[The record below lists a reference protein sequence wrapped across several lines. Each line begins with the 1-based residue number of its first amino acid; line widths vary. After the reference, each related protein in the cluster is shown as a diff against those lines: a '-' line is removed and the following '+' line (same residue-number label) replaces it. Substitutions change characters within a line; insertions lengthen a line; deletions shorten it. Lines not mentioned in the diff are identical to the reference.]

1 MTSDD
6 SKHAYLNAAQ
16 LRVGVFVLLDL
27 PWFKHNFAL
36 NSFKVSTE
44 DQVLELRR
52 LHLKRY
58 RYDPARSDP
67 LPGLSPSL
75 GDPRTDDPDTTDIT
89 TAKSSVESEQADA
102 SAAAAVDKHLRVA
115 MAKQRRANIAQ
126 VEKAF
131 AKAATVMKSM
141 NRNIYAR
148 PQETLQEMGVLVED
162 MVKAFL
168 SSADATLHVM
178 GDKSG
183 GEDVYFHSLNVTILS
198 MMLAKGLSLSLP
210 MAREMGIGAM
220 LHDIGLTEIPD
231 RIVKKPV
238 NESNKAERSLR
249 ATHVEL
255 GAALGR
261 RIGLPEHA
269 LAVVAQHHEFDDGSG
284 YPLGLKGTQISPVAK
299 VVAMVNF
306 YDNLCNPV
314 DMDRAMTPHEA
325 LSYMYA
331 QCRGKFDPQALQL
344 LIRSLGV
351 HPPGSILLLSNQ
363 SLAVVTSVNPKK
375 PLRPWVLVYDENI
388 PKDEAI
394 TLNLEQ
400 EPQLSVIK
408 SIRPGQ
414 LSPKVSAYLNPRK
427 RVTYFFDSGS
437 TEEQA
442 GVL

>member
-6 SKHAYLNAAQ
+6 LEHAYLSAEQ
-16 LRVGVFVLLDL
+16 LRIGVFVLLDL
-27 PWFKHNFAL
+27 PWFKHDFAL
-36 NSFKVSTE
+36 SSFKVRTE
-44 DQVLELRR
+44 DQLRELRG
-52 LHLKRY
+52 LKLARY

-67 LPGLSPSL
+67 LPGLSPL
-75 GDPRTDDPDTTDIT
+75 GEDGKENTNSADATMNGMYPG
-89 TAKSSVESEQADA
+89 QADA
-102 SAAAAVDKHLRVA
+102 STGVDVDRRQRVA
-115 MAKQRRANIAQ
+115 MIEQRRTDIAQ

-131 AKAATVMKSM
+131 AKAAAVMKGM
-141 NRNIYAR
+141 NRNIYTR
-148 PQETLQEMGVLVED
+148 PQQTLKEMGGLVED

-183 GEDVYFHSLNVTILS
+183 GEDVYFHSLNVTILA
-198 MMLAKGLSLSLP
+198 MMLAKGLNLSP
-210 MAREMGIGAM
+210 EIAREMGIGAM

-231 RIVKKPV
+231 RIARKPV
-238 NESNKAERSLR
+238 SESNKAERNLR

-255 GAALGR
+255 GTALGR
-261 RIGLPEHA
+261 RIGLSETA
-269 LAVVAQHHEFDDGSG
+269 LAVLAQHHEFDDGSG
-284 YPLGLKGTQISPVAK
+284 YPLGLKGTETSPAAK
-299 VVAMVNF
+299 VVALVNY
-306 YDNLCNPV
+306 YDNLCNPA
-314 DMDRAMTPHEA
+314 DMGRAMTPHEA
-325 LSYMYA
+325 LSYMFA
-331 QCRGKFDPQALQL
+331 QCRSKFDAKALQL

-375 PLRPWVLVYDENI
+375 PLRPWVLVYDESV
-388 PKDEAI
+388 PKDEAL

-400 EPQLSVIK
+400 EPHLSVIK

-427 RVTYFFDSGS
+427 RVTYYFDSSS

-442 GVL
+442 GAH